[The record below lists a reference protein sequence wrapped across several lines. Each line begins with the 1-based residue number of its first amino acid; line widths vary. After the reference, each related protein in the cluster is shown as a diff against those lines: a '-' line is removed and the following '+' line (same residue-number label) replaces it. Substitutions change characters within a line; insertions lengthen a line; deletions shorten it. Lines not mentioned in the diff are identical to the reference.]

1 MRRAANVWDRFY
13 RHHEAP
19 WRGERPVAQLVPL
32 LGAGPVLELGCGN
45 GKLLRPLRAAG
56 VEAIGL
62 DVAFH
67 ALRRLAPGTPRV
79 LADAAVLPFRDD
91 AFTAV
96 LDVHCTGHLGAAGR
110 AAAALEAARVL
121 RPGGL
126 LVVERLTPADLRAS
140 QGKPVEGEPGM
151 KEVEDGRRTH
161 FAFAPELVAAFAA
174 AGFTPTST
182 AGPEGAEAAETGEVT
197 RREPG
202 HRGRQ
207 VVRESVR
214 LAFRR
219 GTAPG

>member
-1 MRRAANVWDRFY
+1 MRRAANPWDRFY

-19 WRGERPVAQLVPL
+19 WRGERPVADLLPL
-32 LGAGPVLELGCGN
+32 LGTGPVLELGCGN

-56 VEAIGL
+56 VDAVGL
-62 DVAFH
+62 DVSFH

-79 LADAAVLPFRDD
+79 LADAAVLPFADG

-110 AAAALEAARVL
+110 ATAAREAWRVL
-121 RPGGL
+121 RPDGL

-140 QGKPVEGEPGM
+140 QGSPVPGEPGM
-151 KEVEDGRRTH
+151 KEVQDGRRTH
-161 FAFAPELVAAFAA
+161 FAAAEEVEAAFSA
-174 AGFTPTST
+174 AGFRPL
-182 AGPEGAEAAETGEVT
+182 GGEVT

-202 HRGRQ
+202 HGGRQ

-219 GTAPG
+219 GSGPA